1 MIDRSKDLYV
11 CLREKLLFDICILQK
26 YINKQKQQH
35 FYPLNTDVMIN
46 SFDLFPTEKIFWRK
60 IF

>member
-1 MIDRSKDLYV
+1 MIDRSKDLSFS
-11 CLREKLLFDICILQK
+11 LREKLRFDICIFQK
-26 YINKQKQQH
+26 YINKQKQH

-46 SFDLFPTEKIFWRK
+46 SFDLFPTEIIFWRK